1 MARWDIYICT
11 CNHREAVWWEPHKQR
26 GGEVIQ
32 LLRENTAGSLWK
44 EMKRK
49 AAQRRAT
56 QGATWAGVLVMCTYR
71 WWSRSWEHVLECI
84 KEHLFMCLFCFAER
98 NTATKKCCNFPQTKD
113 VRLDVSEV
121 TSSGEGG
128 GHGGGQTP
136 AGPPF
141 ASCDCCNRSRYF

>member
-1 MARWDIYICT
+1 MRYIYICT

-71 WWSRSWEHVLECI
+71 WWSRSGEHVLECI

-98 NTATKKCCNFPQTKD
+98 NTATENVVTFRKPQMSYYIQIRCIWGD
-113 VRLDVSEV
+113 II
-121 TSSGEGG
+121 G
-128 GHGGGQTP
+128 GGGQMP
-136 AGPPF
+136 AGPPL
-141 ASCDCCNRSRYF
+141 ASCDCSNRSRYI